1 MIIPERSL
9 KNGERAVFRLRELY
23 GQYGYTYYKM
33 SKFEE
38 YDLYVRSKSFLS
50 SEHIPTFTDIDGKL
64 MALKPDVT
72 LSIVKNAN
80 PVSGALEKV
89 CYNENVYRADSGSHG
104 YREILQ
110 AGLECIGQ
118 IDLYAAAEVVLL
130 AVRSLEAVGGGDCLL
145 NLSHLGV
152 VTGLLEAIG
161 AAEPA
166 RAALLTAIGEKNAP
180 AIAALCRQWHIGE
193 AYRRQL
199 CQIALLRGRPEEVL
213 PPLRTIAANE
223 AMTAGLQELT
233 DICGLLGPLTRHVCI
248 DLSMVDDAH
257 YYSGLILRG
266 FLPDLP
272 RAVLSGGRYDSLL
285 RQMGKTGGAVGF
297 AVYLS
302 LLERY
307 GLEEAG
313 CDVDVLLL
321 CGPSVSPWRAMA
333 EAEALRAQGLS
344 VRVERAVPKG
354 LKAREIR
361 EVV

>member
-38 YDLYVRSKSFLS
+38 YDLYVRSKSFLP
-50 SEHIPTFTDIDGKL
+50 SEHIPTFTDTDGKL

-72 LSIVKNAN
+72 LSIVKNAK
-80 PVSGALEKV
+80 PASGALEKV
-89 CYNENVYRADSGSHG
+89 YYNENVYRADSGAHG

-118 IDLYAAAEVVLL
+118 IDLTAAAEVALL
-130 AVRSLEAVGGGDCLL
+130 AAKSLEAVGGGDYLL
-145 NLSHLGV
+145 NLSHLEV
-152 VTGLLEAIG
+152 VTGLLIAAG
-161 AAEPA
+161 ASEPA
-166 RAALLTAIGEKNAP
+166 SAALLTAIGEKNAP
-180 AIAALCRQWHIGE
+180 AIAALCRQWNIGE
-193 AYRRQL
+193 AHRRKL
-199 CQIALLRGRPEEVL
+199 CQIALLRGGPEKAL
-213 PPLRTIAANE
+213 PPLRAMAANE
-223 AMTAGLQELT
+223 TMAAGLQELT
-233 DICGLLGPLTRHVCI
+233 DICALLGPLTRHVRI
-248 DLSMVDDAH
+248 DLSMVDDAS

-266 FLPDLP
+266 FLPGLP

-285 RQMGKTGGAVGF
+285 RQMGKDGGAVGF
-297 AVYLS
+297 AVYLN

-307 GLEEAG
+307 GSEEAG
-313 CDVDVLLL
+313 CDVDILLL
-321 CGPSVSPWRAMA
+321 CGPSVSPQRAMA

-344 VRVERAVPKG
+344 VRVERAVPEG

>member
-38 YDLYVRSKSFLS
+38 YDLYVRSKSFLP
-50 SEHIPTFTDIDGKL
+50 SEYIPTFTDTDGKL

-72 LSIVKNAN
+72 LSIVKNAQAGG
-80 PVSGALEKV
+80 GALEKV
-89 CYNENVYRADSGSHG
+89 YYNENVYRADSGSHG
-104 YREILQ
+104 YREIMQ

-118 IDLYAAAEVVLL
+118 IDLHAMAEVALL
-130 AVRSLEAVGGGDCLL
+130 AVKSLEAVGGGDCLL

-152 VTGLLEAIG
+152 VTGLLEAAG
-161 AAEPA
+161 ASEPA
-166 RAALLTAIGEKNAP
+166 CAALLTAIGEKNAP
-180 AIAALCRQWHIGE
+180 AIAALCGQWGIE
-193 AYRRQL
+193 EEYQERL
-199 CQIALLRGRPEEVL
+199 CRIALLRGGPEEVL
-213 PPLRTIAANE
+213 PPLRAIAANE
-223 AMTAGLQELT
+223 TMAAGLQELT
-233 DICGLLGPLTRHVCI
+233 DICGLLGPLARHVCI
-248 DLSMVDDAH
+248 DLSMVDDAR

-266 FLPDLP
+266 FLPGLP
-272 RAVLSGGRYDSLL
+272 RAVLSGGRYANLL
-285 RQMGKTGGAVGF
+285 RQMGKDGGAVGF
-297 AVYLS
+297 AVYLN

-307 GLEEAG
+307 SLEETG

-321 CGPSVSPWRAMA
+321 RGPSASPRRAMA

>member
-38 YDLYVRSKSFLS
+38 YDLYVRSKGFLS

-80 PVSGALEKV
+80 PASGALEKV

-213 PPLRTIAANE
+213 PPLRAIAANE

-233 DICGLLGPLTRHVCI
+233 DICGLVGPLTRHVCI

-344 VRVERAVPKG
+344 VRVERAVPEG

>member
-80 PVSGALEKV
+80 PASGALEKV

-145 NLSHLGV
+145 NLSHLWV

-213 PPLRTIAANE
+213 PPLRAIAANE

-344 VRVERAVPKG
+344 VRVERAVPEG